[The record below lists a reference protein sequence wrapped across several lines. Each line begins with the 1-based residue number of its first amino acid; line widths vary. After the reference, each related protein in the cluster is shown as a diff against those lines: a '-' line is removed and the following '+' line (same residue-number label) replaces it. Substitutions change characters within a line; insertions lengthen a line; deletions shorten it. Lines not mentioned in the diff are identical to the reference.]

1 MNETEK
7 LKAEIERL
15 TKSIELERLS
25 IIELYEVQNNIKAE
39 IERLKSE
46 NIKLRNC
53 ENCKHEFHP
62 FIEGTPCLGCCSDEH
77 EFLNWEGKK

>member
-1 MNETEK
+1 MQYQGKLFGKVGKAYFPLELTTTDVDKLQEEIEK
-7 LKAEIERL
+7 LKSA
-15 TKSIELERLS
+15 
-25 IIELYEVQNNIKAE
+25 
-39 IERLKSE
+39 

-62 FIEGTPCLGCCSDEH
+62 FIEGTPCLGCCSEEH

>member
-1 MNETEK
+1 MQNEIEK
-7 LKAEIERL
+7 L
-15 TKSIELERLS
+15 
-25 IIELYEVQNNIKAE
+25 KAE

-62 FIEGTPCLGCCSDEH
+62 FIEGTPCLGCCSEEH